1 MPCKIL
7 HRLSGTAI
15 LTFYPNKKI
24 KLNVVAGTIL
34 DMQHEFDTVAA
45 FCEFM
50 KLVGAIDPTSGYR
63 FIDRHDKTNYY
74 DVHISPDM
82 NPGEIRLNS
91 TFGSILKLKKSEV
104 DNLRAN
110 AAKYLHLANQ
120 EIDPRDC
127 KCNVHSVFFLFE
139 CNMF

>member
-1 MPCKIL
+1 
-7 HRLSGTAI
+7 
-15 LTFYPNKKI
+15 
-24 KLNVVAGTIL
+24 
-34 DMQHEFDTVAA
+34 MQHEFDTVAA

-50 KLVGAIDPTSGYR
+50 KLVGAIDPTAGYR

-127 KCNVHSVFFLFE
+127 KCNVHSVFFLFD